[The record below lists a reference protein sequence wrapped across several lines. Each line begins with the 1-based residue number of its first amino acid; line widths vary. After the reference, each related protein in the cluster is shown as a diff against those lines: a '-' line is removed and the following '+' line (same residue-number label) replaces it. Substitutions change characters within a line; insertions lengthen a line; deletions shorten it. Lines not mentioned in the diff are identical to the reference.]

1 MKKLLAIIISM
12 MIMITGVI
20 GHCEEVATIY
30 IPAYLG
36 ELMTDEG
43 QENLLSLQNEDG
55 FVDYTVEE
63 DGSMTLVMEVSARDA
78 ELKNSKAELDNTITG
93 LLDGDE
99 EVASYVRIEYNKDV
113 SVIDVYVDMAL
124 YTEWDSFSAINLA
137 LQGYFYQLLAGV
149 KHEEMTGVVNIVNE
163 STGEILNSVMY
174 NEMAESLL
182 TPENLIESDADES
195 AIEETVAVSASTAIP
210 EEVVEIPDVCEFAFE
225 SVTITDE
232 FSPANTDSGYLSYV
246 SEEGKK
252 FVNISFY
259 YKNLDTKAVMLDED
273 TFGGILMYMDKYEY
287 DNEWIGIE
295 HSNRT
300 SVSEYY
306 SIDPLCAVY
315 AHLLFKI
322 PDEVA
327 VADGSLV
334 ATVTMHGNTYEIVVR

>member
-1 MKKLLAIIISM
+1 MKKLLATIISA

-20 GHCEEVATIY
+20 GHCEELATIY
-30 IPAYLG
+30 LPAYLSV
-36 ELMTDEG
+36 LMTDEG
-43 QENLLSLQNEDG
+43 EANLLSLQNEDG

-78 ELKNSKAELDNTITG
+78 ELENSKVELDNAIAG

-99 EVASYVRIEYNKDV
+99 EVASYVRIEYNDDV
-113 SVIDVYVDMAL
+113 SIIDIYVDMGL

-137 LQGYFYQLLAGV
+137 FQGYFYQLLAGV
-149 KHEEMTGVVNIVNE
+149 KHEEMNGVVNIVNE

-182 TPENLIESDADES
+182 TSEDLTVSDADES
-195 AIEETVAVSASTAIP
+195 ADEDTVVVSTATAVP

-225 SVTITDE
+225 SATITSE
-232 FSPANTDSGYLSYV
+232 FVPANDDFGYV
-246 SEEGKK
+246 PEDGKK

-300 SVSEYY
+300 NVSQYY
-306 SIDPLCAVY
+306 SIDPLCTVY

-327 VADGSLV
+327 VDDGSLV